1 MANLA
6 LINCT
11 SLSEHAFLPLADGK
25 SSFDMVVNLA
35 KALPDVSGIVCLC
48 SREEDLDGRLEG
60 IPCISGVADPEGM
73 FTAMRDLC
81 EKHPDV
87 NSLFYLFG
95 DTPFIDPVLCE
106 RMWNNHRRYHADYT
120 FADAYPVGISVE
132 IIRASAVSALASLAE
147 GATGPIQRDTVFEVL
162 RKDINAFEIE
172 TEIPPLDLRMLR
184 ICLAAEGRSGF
195 MLVKRLA
202 DAGVRGA
209 EALLRYLDEN
219 QQILR
224 TLPAYLSVQISAA
237 CPQAC
242 TYCPYPGT
250 AGDVL
255 NLSEYMSLDRFKEL
269 LKGYSE
275 FAGRGYVNLSPW
287 GEPAL
292 HPQISAILD
301 ALLEYPDLTG
311 VIETA
316 GLGWNRETLAR
327 LAEKAAG
334 HLVWIVSLDAH
345 TEETYRKLRGPGFKE
360 AVATAKTLLELFPS
374 TAYVQAVRM
383 DINEEEL
390 EHFYRSWKEV
400 TQNIIIQKYD
410 CFSGRLPQR
419 RVADISPLK
428 RNPCWHLKRD
438 LVVLVN
444 GDVPL
449 CREDLDLKSPL
460 GNIFSDG
467 FEAVWKAGEEYYNQ
481 HIQKKYPP
489 LCREC
494 DEYYTYNY

>member
-25 SSFDMVVNLA
+25 SSFDMVVDLA
-35 KALPDVSGIVCLC
+35 KALPDISGLVCLC
-48 SREEDLDGRLEG
+48 SREDDLAGKIEG
-60 IPCISGVADPEGM
+60 VTCISGISDPQGL
-73 FTAMRDLC
+73 FTALRDLC
-81 EKHPDV
+81 EKQDNL

-95 DTPFIDPVLCE
+95 DTPLIDPALCE

-120 FADAYPVGISVE
+120 FADAYPAGIAPE
-132 IIRASAVSALASLAE
+132 IIRASAVSALASLAD
-147 GATGPIQRDTVFEVL
+147 GVTGPIQRDSVFEVL

-184 ICLAAEGRSGF
+184 IRLAADGKAGF
-195 MLVKRLA
+195 MLVKGVA

-209 EALLRYLDEN
+209 EALLRYLHEN

-224 TLPAYLSVQISAA
+224 TLPAYLSVQISSP
-237 CPQAC
+237 CPQVC
-242 TYCPYPGT
+242 TYCPYPET

-255 NLSEYMSLDRFKEL
+255 NLTEHMSLESFNGL
-269 LKGYSE
+269 LKGYTD
-275 FAGRGYVNLSPW
+275 FAEKGYVNLSPW

-292 HPQISAILD
+292 HPQISDILNTI
-301 ALLEYPDLTG
+301 LEYPNLTG

-316 GLGWNRETLAR
+316 GLGWKRETLAR
-327 LAEKAAG
+327 LAEKAG
-334 HLVWIVSLDAH
+334 DRLIWIVSLDAH
-345 TEETYRKLRGPGFKE
+345 TEETYRKLRGSGFQE
-360 AVATAKTLLELFPS
+360 AVAVAKTLLELFPA

-383 DINEEEL
+383 DSNEEEL
-390 EHFYRSWKEV
+390 EHFYRSWKEL
-400 TQNIIIQKYD
+400 TENIIIQKYD
-410 CFSGRLPQR
+410 HFSGRLPQR

-449 CREDLDLKSPL
+449 CREDLDGQYSL
-460 GNIFSDG
+460 GNIFTDG
-467 FEAVWKAGEEYYNQ
+467 FETVWKAGEKYYNQ
-481 HIQKKYPP
+481 HLEKKYPE
-489 LCREC
+489 LCSEC
-494 DEYYTYNY
+494 DEYYTFNY